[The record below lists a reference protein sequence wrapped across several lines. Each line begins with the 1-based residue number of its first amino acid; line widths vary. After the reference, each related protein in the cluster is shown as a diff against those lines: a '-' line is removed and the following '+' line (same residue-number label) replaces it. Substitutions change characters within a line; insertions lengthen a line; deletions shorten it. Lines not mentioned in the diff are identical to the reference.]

1 MVVYAGTWL
10 GHTLH
15 TGTQVMVTDR
25 RSWGAGVSG
34 SLSQCDKQSV
44 WYTLYI
50 IHEFG
55 ICMKGWPL
63 QTTKGWFIPERY
75 LKSEINVANF
85 PWVGVLTKLVGKYHS
100 FKLTR
105 RPTHPS
111 HRTAPRKTLDFT
123 FFHDAKLTSS
133 IILIIPF
140 NWPGGHPPHLKDLHN
155 ASVGDTI
162 TRVWSK
168 KSKKNWRNSWSLLTF
183 LTV

>member
-1 MVVYAGTWL
+1 MQGPGWSIRCIRGRKLWSLTDDHGAPASVDL
-10 GHTLH
+10 CLN
-15 TGTQVMVTDR
+15 VTNNPCNIHCILYMTRLDLEFAWR
-25 RSWGAGVSG
+25 VDLFKPQKADS
-34 SLSQCDKQSV
+34 SLSC
-44 WYTLYI
+44 
-50 IHEFG
+50 
-55 ICMKGWPL
+55 
-63 QTTKGWFIPERY
+63 Y
-75 LKSEINVANF
+75 LKPEINVANF

-140 NWPGGHPPHLKDLHN
+140 NWLGGHPPHLKDLHN

>member
-1 MVVYAGTWL
+1 MEFAWRVDLFKPQKA
-10 GHTLH
+10 
-15 TGTQVMVTDR
+15 D
-25 RSWGAGVSG
+25 S
-34 SLSQCDKQSV
+34 SLSC
-44 WYTLYI
+44 
-50 IHEFG
+50 
-55 ICMKGWPL
+55 
-63 QTTKGWFIPERY
+63 Y
-75 LKSEINVANF
+75 LKPEINVANF

-168 KSKKNWRNSWSLLTF
+168 KSIKTDAIAGHFWHFWQFNNTF
-183 LTV
+183 SKILWKQKQKYFEIPHLFW